1 MQIKEKL
8 IKKLSSNFTVFS
20 LLNRLPFTLIC
31 KLSSAINIA
40 GFTAIFLE
48 TFIMKP
54 LKKFSDSGSYFLCT
68 SNKFFSQ
75 TSRVTSFA

>member
-1 MQIKEKL
+1 MGCRL
-8 IKKLSSNFTVFS
+8 KKSLLSIVIPSNFTVFS

-54 LKKFSDSGSYFLCT
+54 LKKFSDSGSYFLIMYVCM
-68 SNKFFSQ
+68 
-75 TSRVTSFA
+75 